1 MPARLWAGAGKASM
15 PKPKRKSSCSL
26 GGRIL
31 SLMALGEK
39 AAFCGSV
46 KRKVSPPEPDQRG
59 NGSACIA
66 IFRINSGFT
75 CKESH
80 GDILLYAAARCR
92 RGKSQKGFKA
102 AFEKNHQLQAAGV
115 PRISSCISQKERR
128 RGKLSEDFYP
138 RGVSAAFL
146 PRQRSSHAADIMAAP
161 NRQQPPSRNFC
172 SSVRL
177 SSSLRLLT
185 AGGERNCPTWLEL
198 Q

>member
-1 MPARLWAGAGKASM
+1 MPRPDAVGESLKKVLKQLLRKTISYRPLVFRGF
-15 PKPKRKSSCSL
+15 PLVFPKRR
-26 GGRIL
+26 GG
-31 SLMALGEK
+31 E
-39 AAFCGSV
+39 
-46 KRKVSPPEPDQRG
+46 E
-59 NGSACIA
+59 
-66 IFRINSGFT
+66 
-75 CKESH
+75 
-80 GDILLYAAARCR
+80 
-92 RGKSQKGFKA
+92 
-102 AFEKNHQLQAAGV
+102 
-115 PRISSCISQKERR
+115 
-128 RGKLSEDFYP
+128 KLSEDFYP